1 MTNLRRNTNFFV
13 LSLGGFTL
21 LLLFISV
28 RLYFHG
34 GNEQLCVLILL
45 LKAVGL
51 LASYLL
57 VLGSL
62 RVPFFK
68 RFCPTSPWFDCQLVI
83 DSPAGK
89 IFGLVHA
96 ADLGVLYFAG
106 TLLVLVSS
114 AFSPDFYYHALYL
127 GALNLFTL
135 PYTLFSVAYQ
145 AFKVR
150 RWCALCLIVQ
160 AVFWLEFW
168 QFFPFVFGTPAIFA
182 FSLRLLYPVILGLG
196 IPLLLWPLVRYL
208 LEKAYSP
215 RGSGGVFQ
223 QKEMGDSN

>member
-1 MTNLRRNTNFFV
+1 MKIKNSKKKQDQSLFA

-21 LLLFISV
+21 LLLFIFV
-28 RLYFHG
+28 RLYLRG
-34 GNEQLCVLILL
+34 GNEQLCALILL

-68 RFCPTSPWFDCQLVI
+68 RFCPTSPWFDCQRVI

-89 IFGLVHA
+89 IFGLVHV
-96 ADLGVLYFAG
+96 ADLGMLYFTG

-114 AFSPDFYYHALYL
+114 AFTPNFYYHVIYL
-127 GALNLFTL
+127 GAFNLLTL
-135 PYTLFSVAYQ
+135 PYTMFSVAYQ

-150 RWCALCLIVQ
+150 KGCALCLIVQ
-160 AVFWLEFW
+160 AIFWLEFW
-168 QFFPFVFGTPAIFA
+168 QFYPFVFGNPIVLKFN
-182 FSLRLLYPVILGLG
+182 LNLLYPVILGLG
-196 IPLLLWPLVRYL
+196 IPFLLWPLVRNL
-208 LEKAYSP
+208 LAKAHAPYN
-215 RGSGGVFQ
+215 SG
-223 QKEMGDSN
+223 KDPE